1 MNIPT
6 IPMMPNLKLN
16 LSWEDWHLLSPTS
29 LPHIYSVLAG
39 RWLTT
44 DPSVQAE
51 VPGSRRPLAGRSANI
66 HGSLQQRGW
75 LRPLKVFKLKC
86 SLIGLNADP
95 LLQGEELAAAF
106 MGALFSVLH
115 DTIVDARRGR
125 SKHEARKIFD
135 YHWSVPD
142 VTRPTYSP
150 AMTTMRRS
158 DHART

>member
-1 MNIPT
+1 
-6 IPMMPNLKLN
+6 MPSLKLN
-16 LSWEDWHLLSPTS
+16 MSWKDLHLLSPTS
-29 LPHIYSVLAG
+29 IASHIFSPSWEAG
-39 RWLTT
+39 IRLTHQFRWKY
-44 DPSVQAE
+44 Q
-51 VPGSRRPLAGRSANI
+51 G
-66 HGSLQQRGW
+66 GW
-75 LRPLKVFKLKC
+75 LRPLKVFKLNC

-95 LLQGEELAAAF
+95 LPQGEELAAAF

-125 SKHEARKIFD
+125 IKHEARKIFD